1 MCSLVQN
8 WRDRLQSHSC
18 AIASL
23 TIIDSVDLDK
33 GCGYNCDAITTFDLI
48 CVKENPPQI
57 THSFTASTIFE
68 THDTTSA
75 GCSKPHPPV
84 SVGHGCYVRAPRFC
98 NYIKCTI
105 LRYMAHTLLIIIVT
119 TLEAVS
125 AKHTTIMQHP
135 RMVGY

>member
-48 CVKENPPQI
+48 CVKENQRKKRK
-57 THSFTASTIFE
+57 HY
-68 THDTTSA
+68 TSVMQRL
-75 GCSKPHPPV
+75 SI
-84 SVGHGCYVRAPRFC
+84 YDRA
-98 NYIKCTI
+98 I
-105 LRYMAHTLLIIIVT
+105 
-119 TLEAVS
+119 
-125 AKHTTIMQHP
+125 
-135 RMVGY
+135 